1 MTTALLGPDPGY
13 PPDAACATTVPSWA
27 GWGDDGPVIDDPRPV
42 AVAFRALQLGD
53 LLVAVPALA
62 ALRRGLPEHRVV
74 LATSG
79 WLAPVVALIPFVDEL
94 VPVHALGDPLPFRM
108 GEVDV
113 AVNLH
118 GGGPESA
125 AVVDALGARRA
136 IRHALRPGER
146 GLVWVEAT
154 HERVRWVR
162 LLESAGMPGDATATA
177 IARPAVAS
185 PVPGSVVLHVGAAF
199 PSREWPAERFA
210 AVGRA
215 LEETGRHV
223 VLSGSAGER
232 PRALE
237 VAAAAG
243 LPEDR
248 VLAGRTDLL
257 GFVALVAE
265 AGLLISADT
274 GAAHLA
280 SAYGTPSVVLFGP
293 VGPDRWGPP
302 PGPHAALTHVAVRRG
317 DAFSATPDPALLAV
331 TVEEV
336 LAAAAAV
343 TRH

>member
-1 MTTALLGPDPGY
+1 M
-13 PPDAACATTVPSWA
+13 PPVEQDV
-27 GWGDDGPVIDDPRPV
+27 RPV

-62 ALRRGLPEHRVV
+62 AMRRALPQHRIV

-79 WLAPVVALIPFVDEL
+79 WLAPVARLVPAVDEL
-94 VPVHALGDPLPFRM
+94 LPVAALGDPLPFAP

-125 AVVDALGARRA
+125 GVIDALGARRTVRHA
-136 IRHALRPGER
+136 IRAGEPGPPWR
-146 GLVWVEAT
+146 EAT

-162 LLESAGMPGDATATA
+162 LVESAGMPGDPADVR
-177 IARPAVAS
+177 IDRP
-185 PVPGSVVLHVGAAF
+185 PVPSPAPAAVVVHVGAAY

-210 AVGRA
+210 AVARELDGRV
-215 LEETGRHV
+215 GRV

-232 PRALE
+232 PRALA
-237 VAAAAG
+237 VAALAG

-248 VLAGRTDLL
+248 VLAGRTDLDV
-257 GFVALVAE
+257 FVALIADAALVV
-265 AGLLISADT
+265 SADT

-293 VGPDRWGPP
+293 VGPERWGPP
-302 PGPHAALTHVAVRRG
+302 PGPHAALTHEAVRLG
-317 DAFSATPDPALLAV
+317 DAFASSPDPALLAV
-331 TVEEV
+331 TVDEV
-336 LAAAAAV
+336 LAAATSV
-343 TRH
+343 LHPRR